1 MISGFISVV
10 RGRLLILCFAH
21 DLMIFCRA
29 KVGLVSLV
37 RNCLNEFRVAF
48 GLSPNLDKSSMLC
61 DVEPNTKLQLLDAF
75 GYKEGKLYIRYLGV
89 PFITTK
95 LLMIV

>member
-1 MISGFISVV
+1 
-10 RGRLLILCFAH
+10 
-21 DLMIFCRA
+21 
-29 KVGLVSLV
+29 
-37 RNCLNEFRVAF
+37 
-48 GLSPNLDKSSMLC
+48 MLF

-75 GYKEGKLYIRYLGV
+75 GYKEGKLSIRYLGV